1 MTYYVYIL
9 KCSDQTLYTGI
20 TTDPKRRI
28 HEHNN
33 SNKLG
38 AKYTRPRRPVKLVYT
53 KKYKTRSE
61 ATKEEIRIKK
71 LSRESKKLLITKNTF

>member
-1 MTYYVYIL
+1 MTYYLYIL
-9 KCSDQTLYTGI
+9 KCSDKTLYTGI

-38 AKYTRPRRPVKLVYT
+38 AKYTRARRPVKLVYT
-53 KKYKTRSE
+53 KKYTTRSE

-71 LSRESKKLLITKNTF
+71 LSRKQKELLILEK

>member
-20 TTDPKRRI
+20 TTNPKRRVD
-28 HEHNN
+28 EHNN

-38 AKYTRPRRPVKLVYT
+38 AKYTRTRRPVKIVYI

-61 ATKEEIRIKK
+61 AAKEEIQMKK
-71 LSRESKKLLITKNTF
+71 LSRKQKELLIE